1 MLNKRKGGKM
11 DEKKFLFDVE
21 NLKTD
26 FAIEKM
32 PLSDIDINNLK
43 AYSNNQITINEMIE
57 QLKEGEIKL

>member
-1 MLNKRKGGKM
+1 M

-43 AYSNNQITINEMIE
+43 AYSNKQITINEMIE